1 MNNSYDPILEIYESA
16 SVLKSEGFTNSQV
29 SNFIFE
35 ACYEL
40 EKDVDYIIEYQ
51 DLSEDQGQD
60 PEFLDYV
67 SKSLGGILDSGGN
80 AIKRVVI
87 GLVMDSMGI
96 DQGPIR
102 IALSNAIQDL
112 GFDDMRAFT
121 SGNSDR
127 ICGQVFTVVAKV
139 VARTVLETAGYEKLG
154 LDPDGI
160 VYNMLMQAFV
170 PSDSTKGMPGALNRY
185 MMKEVCPKISEQ
197 IDNMNPSKWFSGVGG
212 NFMKNWNDNYKPLDF
227 PKSDL
232 SESQKLQMENFQKRM
247 KRRLRKQMSRLLDGG
262 RKDLTK
268 FGGAFTKPRQK
279 YSNAYV
285 AK

>member
-1 MNNSYDPILEIYESA
+1 MNNEYNPILEIYESA
-16 SVLKSEGFTNSQV
+16 SVLRQEGYTNLQI

-35 ACYEL
+35 ACCEL
-40 EKDVDYIIEYQ
+40 EKDVDYIIEYEV
-51 DLSEDQGQD
+51 LNEEQGGD
-60 PEFLDYV
+60 PDFLDYI

-96 DQGPIR
+96 NQGPVR
-102 IALSNAIQDL
+102 IAISNTVQDL
-112 GFDDMRAFT
+112 GFDDLRAFT
-121 SGNSDR
+121 SGDNNR
-127 ICGQVFTVVAKV
+127 ICAQVFTVISKV
-139 VARTVLETAGYEKLG
+139 VARTVLETAGHEKLG

-160 VYNMLMQAFV
+160 IYNMLMQAFV

-197 IDNMNPSKWFSGVGG
+197 LNNMNPSKWFSGTGSE
-212 NFMKNWNDNYKPLDF
+212 FMKNWNDNYKPLDF
-227 PKSDL
+227 PKADL
-232 SESQKLQMENFQKRM
+232 SESQKLQIENFQKRM